1 MQLNV
6 GVRRRGLKVQV
17 VHPIEL
23 LDQAYR
29 HPAKGAK
36 HSTD

>member
-6 GVRRRGLKVQV
+6 GVRQRGLDVQV

-23 LDQAYR
+23 LDRAYNSR
-29 HPAKGAK
+29 KQE
-36 HSTD
+36 